1 MATPLTT
8 LDDVPWHEIK
18 DSSGSAAAIP
28 DLLTAIASD
37 DLATARDALR
47 RLRERICQYGFVVEQ
62 ATAATVPFL
71 WELARRPEVTC
82 RPQIIQLLSCV
93 VAARQWEDMAAAYPK
108 LLHYTDDY
116 VGWEQEARAAVRA
129 HRDLLP
135 CLLGDPDPEVVRA
148 AEELATALAA

>member
-8 LDDVPWHEIK
+8 LSHVPWHEIK

-71 WELARRPEVTC
+71 WELALRPEVTC
-82 RPQIIQLLSCV
+82 RPQILQLLSGI
-93 VAARQWEDMAAAYPK
+93 VAARQWEDMAVSYPK

-116 VGWEQEARAAVRA
+116 VGWERQARAAVRA
-129 HRDLLP
+129 HRHVLPRLLD
-135 CLLGDPDPEVVRA
+135 DPDPELVRA
-148 AEELATALAA
+148 AEGLAAAIDA

>member
-1 MATPLTT
+1 MAIPLTT

-28 DLLTAIASD
+28 DLLTALASD
-37 DLATARDALR
+37 DLATAQEALR

-71 WELARRPEVTC
+71 WELALRPGVTC
-82 RPQIIQLLSCV
+82 RPQILQLLSGIV
-93 VAARQWEDMAAAYPK
+93 SARQWESMAAAYPK

-116 VGWEQEARAAVRA
+116 VGWEREARAAVRA
-129 HRDLLP
+129 RRHVLPRLL
-135 CLLGDPDPEVVRA
+135 DAPDPELVRA
-148 AEELATALAA
+148 AQELAAAIAT